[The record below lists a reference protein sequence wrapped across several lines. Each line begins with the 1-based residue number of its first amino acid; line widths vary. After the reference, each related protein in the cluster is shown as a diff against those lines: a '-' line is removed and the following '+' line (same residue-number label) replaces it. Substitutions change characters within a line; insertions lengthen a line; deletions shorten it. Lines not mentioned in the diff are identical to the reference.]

1 MHVLLRAGLPALLV
15 LAACGRQA
23 PPISQSDADFQKNLQ
38 LRLIQA
44 RSGEVIELP
53 AGRWTLNR
61 GLSLNRSDVT
71 LRGAGPERTILSF
84 KGQVQGAEGILI
96 TGASHVTIA
105 DLAIEDTKGDGLK
118 ANGCKDLVLRS
129 VRVEWTDGPDEKN
142 GSYGLYPVQCER
154 VLIEK
159 STVIGASD
167 AGFYVGQSQHIV
179 VRDNQATHNVA
190 GIEIENSTFADV
202 YRNDVAHNTGGILVF
217 NLPGLPVKDGRKTR
231 VFDNH
236 IYANDTDNFAPKGNI
251 VATVPTGTGFMVLA
265 NDEIEFFR
273 NKVEDNRTAN
283 VLVLA
288 FTTTGKPANDAQ
300 FDPYPQRIWIHDNQF
315 SGGGDSP
322 DQIEMKALKLA
333 KFGLNGRLPD
343 ILWDGAVPP
352 GTNAAAVQ
360 ICLRNNGNGGFAN
373 IDYAGKLAAFSQD
386 VRPHDCELP
395 PLEPVTWEGL
405 DTGAVGNS
413 GS

>member
-1 MHVLLRAGLPALLV
+1 MRVSVPILLAMLLV
-15 LAACGRQA
+15 GLLVGCSERPVA
-23 PPISQSDADFQKNLQ
+23 ISPSDADFQKNLQ

-44 RSGEVIELP
+44 KAGEVIELP
-53 AGRWTLNR
+53 PGKWTFNR
-61 GLSLNRSDVT
+61 ALSLNRSDVT
-71 LRGAGPERTILSF
+71 LRGAGSDKTILSF
-84 KGQVQGAEGILI
+84 KGQVQGAEGIII
-96 TGASHVTIA
+96 TAADHVTVA

-118 ANGCKDLVLRS
+118 ANGCKDLTIRS
-129 VRVEWTDGPDEKN
+129 VRVEWTSGPDEKN

-167 AGFYVGQSQHIV
+167 AGIYVGQSQHIV
-179 VRDNQATHNVA
+179 VRDNHATHNVA

-231 VFDNH
+231 VFENH
-236 IYANDTDNFAPKGNI
+236 VYANDTGNFAPKGNI

-265 NDEIEFFR
+265 NDEIEFFH

-283 VLVLA
+283 VLIVS
-288 FTTTGKPANDAQ
+288 FNSTGKPANDTQ
-300 FDPYPQRIWIHDNQF
+300 FDPYPQQIAIHDNQF
-315 SGGGDSP
+315 RGGGDSP
-322 DQIEMKALKLA
+322 DQIEMKAMKLA

-343 ILWDGAVPP
+343 ILWDGSTPP
-352 GTNAAAVQ
+352 GGDAAAMQ

-373 IDYAGKLAAFSQD
+373 IDYAGKLAGFSQD
-386 VRPHDCELP
+386 LKPHDCELP
-395 PLEPVTWEGL
+395 ALAPVTWEGL
-405 DTGAVGNS
+405 DAGG
-413 GS
+413 